1 MARLSSFLSLF
12 TPPTPTPIL
21 SILNQ
26 VTSVATAPLQPII
39 QAVETTHATVSSTL
53 TDVGTILN
61 GVVNNPSP
69 AGIASALND
78 TLSLAGNTLQGV
90 ANTVVPLPLLQNLL
104 DAAGATV
111 NNVGDSIESLLTKD
125 TINVEQLLSNPFNE
139 AGEALEDVAEILDR
153 IVSDA
158 APITNHLS
166 NLPVVGDAVAGLEQ
180 FTQHITGGISFAGG
194 QIKQITIPNLF
205 EHLDPWC

>member
-26 VTSVATAPLQPII
+26 VTSVVTAPLQPII
-39 QAVETTHATVSSTL
+39 QTLETTHATVSSTL
-53 TDVGTILN
+53 TGVGTI
-61 GVVNNPSP
+61 VNDIIDNPSP

-78 TLSLAGNTLQGV
+78 TLSLAGSTLQGV
-90 ANTVVPLPLLQNLL
+90 ANTVVPLPLLENLL

-111 NNVGDSIESLLTKD
+111 KNVGDSIGGSTEG
-125 TINVEQLLSNPFNE
+125 TINLEQLLSNPFNE
-139 AGEALEDVAEILDR
+139 AGEALEDVAKILDR
-153 IVSDA
+153 LVSDA